1 MGYALSVG
9 IWRNHTLAVTT
20 RPAPYTGA
28 AIRGLRLAHGHKSKS
43 DTNPS
48 GTAESIIVQACSK
61 PIRPLNPIWL
71 ANWRA
76 SAMVE
81 SGFSR
86 TNSSTTETGFKTATP
101 TPATP
106 TPIYCSP
113 RARTK
118 MSDASQN
125 RRANPM
131 ISRSDIGKSDP
142 TNTGKRSRT
151 KPADCAAKLTMN
163 AWAIWKLTASK
174 VYAPTNTNTHKN
186 GPVHANFSPCRRA
199 EAARPINKL

>member
-1 MGYALSVG
+1 MWWNQTDAL
-9 IWRNHTLAVTT
+9 TT
-20 RPAPYTGA
+20 RETLYTGA
-28 AIRGLRLAHGHKSKS
+28 AMRGLRLARDHRPRS
-43 DTNPS
+43 DTNAS
-48 GTAESIIVQACSK
+48 GTAESIIAQACSK
-61 PIRPLNPIWL
+61 PIRPLNPIRL

-86 TNSSTTETGFKTATP
+86 TNSSTTETGLKAANPTAATP
-101 TPATP
+101 TPM
-106 TPIYCSP
+106 YCSP
-113 RARTK
+113 RAVTK
-118 MSDASQN
+118 MSDAGQN

-131 ISRSDIGKSDP
+131 ISRSDMGKSDP

-151 KPADCAAKLTMN
+151 TPADCAAKLTMN

-186 GPVHANFSPCRRA
+186 GPVHANFNSRRRPDST
-199 EAARPINKL
+199 RPISKL